1 MQINRNRIHRNRI
14 ESMATRTLM
23 ISAVILG
30 ATAGV
35 RAQVPVSPEPN
46 ALTSR
51 DYLRMMEEANSAAGI
66 APVGGGFVGAKPR
79 PNGSLATP
87 PASVR
92 PASVPPTFAPSA
104 FAPPTFAPS
113 ARSALP
119 TPPAAF
125 APSARA
131 ALATPPP
138 TFAPSVRAAL
148 PTPPPTFVPST
159 LEPTAVQQSNSQ
171 ELSSPVY
178 SPGSPGYS
186 IGAVP
191 EVELP
196 ASNSFVAQGQPSRT
210 PQSVDRALGS
220 TRWEGPRWVGR
231 YASIGMRRP
240 GDESLT
246 FSQGGQ
252 LGTFGSDTASEV
264 SVGYMTNPM
273 DCYEF
278 SYLGSLN
285 WIRANETTGP
295 VSSSLSSLDPQW
307 LNHFQNADLHQQ
319 HHSAKYRQYGFER
332 RWLTDDIGNSRLG
345 MRVID
350 YSEQYRLRSLGSGG
364 EGRYG
369 LDTGN
374 LLVGIASGM
383 ELWRP
388 ISQRVALGGSIDGGL
403 YANFAE
409 AGNQASDG
417 NGRDASVVDQDL
429 SLAASLGLHLR
440 ARYQLRSWAGLYGG
454 YRWML
459 LTGVATVDDQAPGPL
474 ADTLLLSTSSDASL
488 LFHGFDAGLEFKF

>member
-1 MQINRNRIHRNRI
+1 MQINRNRIHRNRINRNRI

-87 PASVR
+87 PASVP
-92 PASVPPTFAPSA
+92 PASVPH
-104 FAPPTFAPS
+104 
-113 ARSALP
+113 
-119 TPPAAF
+119 
-125 APSARA
+125 
-131 ALATPPP
+131 

-148 PTPPPTFVPST
+148 PTPPPTFAPSA
-159 LEPTAVQQSNSQ
+159 LEPTAVQQSNPQ
-171 ELSSPVY
+171 ELSSPSY
-178 SPGSPGYS
+178 SPGYSPGSPGSPGYS

-191 EVELP
+191 EVGLP
-196 ASNSFVAQGQPSRT
+196 TSNSFVAQGQPSRT

-350 YSEQYRLRSLGSGG
+350 YSEQYRLRSLGFGG

-459 LTGVATVDDQAPGPL
+459 LTGVATVDDQAPSPL

>member
-1 MQINRNRIHRNRI
+1 MQIKRNRINRNRVNRNRI

-23 ISAVILG
+23 ISAVVFG

-35 RAQVPVSPEPN
+35 HAQVPVSPEPS

-79 PNGSLATP
+79 PNGSLPVAP
-87 PASVR
+87 SASVQ
-92 PASVPPTFAPSA
+92 PASVPPTFAPS
-104 FAPPTFAPS
+104 
-113 ARSALP
+113 
-119 TPPAAF
+119 
-125 APSARA
+125 
-131 ALATPPP
+131 
-138 TFAPSVRAAL
+138 VRHAL
-148 PTPPPTFVPST
+148 PTPPPTFAT
-159 LEPTAVQQSNSQ
+159 TALEPTAGPQSNPQ
-171 ELSSPVY
+171 ELNSPSY
-178 SPGSPGYS
+178 PLSSPGYS
-186 IGAVP
+186 PGYPIGAVP
-191 EVELP
+191 EGGLP
-196 ASNSFVAQGQPSRT
+196 TSNSFVAQGQPSRT
-210 PQSVDRALGS
+210 SRSVDRALGS
-220 TRWEGPRWVGR
+220 ARWEGPRWVGR

-252 LGTFGSDTASEV
+252 LGTFGSDTAIEV

-319 HHSAKYRQYGFER
+319 HHSAKYRQCGFER
-332 RWLTDDIGNSRLG
+332 RWLTDDIGNSTLG

-388 ISQRVALGGSIDGGL
+388 MSQRVALGGSIDGGL

-417 NGRDASVVDQDL
+417 NGRDVSVVDQDL

-459 LTGVATVDDQAPGPL
+459 LTGVATVDDQAPSPL
-474 ADTLLLSTSSDASL
+474 SDTLLLSTSSDASL